1 MPSEAG
7 REQPQHKDTENMA
20 EVEEARAIPDEAV
33 EAGARALNEL
43 GGPYPWDVLITSKQR
58 EWRAYAEA
66 ALTAALP
73 HLESAWLHGKY
84 GHWSWY
90 WSWCVPVHPEDLPAD
105 YRGYPDG
112 GRLIRAT
119 DEAAIRADEQ
129 AKVRERVEAAVEGT
143 SPDYHAALTA
153 IDQEDK

>member
-1 MPSEAG
+1 
-7 REQPQHKDTENMA
+7 
-20 EVEEARAIPDEAV
+20 VEEARVIPDEAV
-33 EAGARALNEL
+33 EAAERELDRLADEVCGPVDMAGLTIDTFSPYRAA
-43 GGPYPWDVLITSKQR
+43 VI
-58 EWRAYAEA
+58 
-66 ALTAALP
+66 ALRAALP

-129 AKVRERVEAAVEGT
+129 AKVRERVEALGKGEHSNGFHWGIA
-143 SPDYHAALTA
+143 AALAA
-153 IDQEDK
+153 IDQEDEA